1 MLSIGKLA
9 VGQADY
15 YLEQAQG
22 SVTRAGAVSSG
33 VEDYY
38 LRGPEAPGTWVG
50 SGTPTLGLGG
60 TVDALR
66 LDRVLDGRH
75 PATGGA
81 LGRIVARR
89 VPGFDLTFSA
99 PKSVSVLFGIGGDE
113 LRAAIQGAHDQA
125 VAEALAYVEREAG
138 VTRRGAGGA
147 IAIAG
152 RGLIGAAFRHRT
164 SRAGDPQLHTHV
176 LVANLILSADGRW
189 GTLDGRRI
197 YAHAKTAGYL
207 YELRLR
213 ALLTRELGFEWGSVR
228 NGIAD
233 VVDVAPAVR
242 RAFSRRRAEIEAE
255 MARRGVT
262 SPGGAQVVALATR
275 RAKDYRVTPER
286 LVPEWRRRAAG
297 LGLDEAAVR
306 AAVGRALLREIA
318 EREIGVVLD
327 RLGGPN
333 GLTKE
338 RSSFTRRDVLQALV
352 DALPVGADVGIVE
365 LERIADQFL
374 TSERVVVLADGERRG
389 VVRSIDGRLVEG
401 IASERRYSTPEL
413 LEQERRVLDY
423 ADGSRGARRG
433 VGRESAVDRAIR
445 RRPTIAGEQDEMV
458 RRLVL
463 HGDGVAVVVGQAG
476 TGKTYALAA
485 AREAWEG
492 SGYRVV
498 GAALARR
505 AAIELENG
513 AGIESRSVAALLEAL
528 RTRPWRALP
537 RRSVLVI
544 DEAGMVPTRALA
556 EIVEHVE
563 RAGAKLVL
571 VGDDRQLPE
580 IGAGGTFGAL
590 ARRLPTIELRENRR
604 QVAAWE
610 REALALLR
618 EGDADEAVQR
628 YARRGRIFANEDGDE
643 VRCRLV
649 ADWWKAGDPDGA
661 VMVAHRRRDVADLNG
676 RAHALMRAAGVLGQ
690 HEVAAGEVRVAAGDR
705 VLLRRNDR
713 RLGVVN
719 GERGTVV
726 GVDAGGALDVELR
739 GRRVRL
745 EREYVADSVTL
756 GYAITGHAAQGMTCS
771 QTFVLATDGLSK
783 EWAYVA
789 LSRGRDA
796 NRLYV
801 TREARESAEFAPNGD
816 GTWRPADA
824 LREGLSRSA
833 AQELASERRRE
844 SFGLE
849 L

>member
-15 YLEQAQG
+15 YLAQAQG
-22 SVTRAGAVSSG
+22 SVTRAGAVASG

-38 LRGPEAPGTWVG
+38 LGGGEAAGVWVG
-50 SGTPTLGLGG
+50 DGVRALGLGG

-66 LDRVLDGRH
+66 LDRVLSGCA
-75 PATGGA
+75 PGSGEL
-81 LGRIVARR
+81 LGRAVPRR

-99 PKSVSVLFGIGGDE
+99 PKSVGVLFGVGGDE
-113 LRAAIQGAHDQA
+113 LRGVIQDAHDQA
-125 VAEALAYVEREAG
+125 VREALMYVEREAG
-138 VTRRGAGGA
+138 VTRRGAGGTTV
-147 IAIAG
+147 IAG

-176 LVANLILSADGRW
+176 LVANLVLGADGRW

-207 YELRLR
+207 YEHRLR
-213 ALLTRELGFEWGSVR
+213 ALLTRELGIEWGEAR

-233 VVDVAPAVR
+233 VVGVEPAVR

-262 SPGGAQVVALATR
+262 SAGAAQVVTLATR
-275 RAKDYRVTPER
+275 RSKDYRVTADG
-286 LVPEWRRRAAG
+286 LVPEWRSRAAA
-297 LGLDEAAVR
+297 LGLDDAAVR
-306 AAVGRALLREIA
+306 ELLGRAWSQEVA
-318 EREIGVVLD
+318 SDEGDGVLE

-338 RSSFTRRDVLQALV
+338 RSTFSRRDVLQAL
-352 DALPVGADVGIVE
+352 ASELPVGVDVGIDE
-365 LERIADQFL
+365 LERITDQFL
-374 TSERVVVLADGERRG
+374 GSDRVVVLADGERRG
-389 VVRSIDGRLVEG
+389 EVIDVDGQLVRGLCG
-401 IASERRYSTPEL
+401 ERRHSTPEL
-413 LEQERRVLDY
+413 LERERRVLGY
-423 ADGSRGARRG
+423 ADRTRGERCG
-433 VGRESAVDRAIR
+433 VGRESAVVRAIM
-445 RRPTIAGEQDEMV
+445 RRPTIAGEQAEMV

-463 HGDGVAVVVGQAG
+463 DGDGVAVVIGQAG
-476 TGKTYALAA
+476 TGKTFALAA

-492 SGYRVV
+492 SGYRVI

-505 AAIELENG
+505 AAIELEDG
-513 AGIESRSVAALLEAL
+513 AGIESQSVAALLEDL

-563 RAGAKLVL
+563 SVGAKLVL

-590 ARRLPTIELRENRR
+590 ARRLPAIELRENRR
-604 QVAAWE
+604 QVAVWE
-610 REALALLR
+610 REALAMLR
-618 EGDADEAVQR
+618 DGDADGAVRR
-628 YARRGRIFANEDGDE
+628 YASRGRIFADEDGAE
-643 VRCRLV
+643 VRRRLV
-649 ADWWKAGDPDGA
+649 EDWWTTGDPDDA
-661 VMVAHRRRDVADLNG
+661 VMIAHRRRDVAALNG
-676 RAHALMRAAGVLGQ
+676 RAHALMRAAGALGDE
-690 HEVAAGEVRVAAGDR
+690 EVGGISVGDR
-705 VLLRRNDR
+705 VVMRRNHP

-726 GVDAGGALDVELR
+726 AVEGGLEVELR
-739 GRRVRL
+739 GRTVRL
-745 EREYVADSVTL
+745 DRAYVEESVSL
-756 GYAITGHAAQGMTCS
+756 GYAITGHAAQGTTYS

-789 LSRGRDA
+789 LSRGRES

-801 TREARESAEFAPNGD
+801 TREARESAEFMPNGD
-816 GTWRPADA
+816 GTWRPANA
-824 LREGLSRSA
+824 LRDGLTRSA
-833 AQELASERRRE
+833 AHELASLQRQC
-844 SFGLE
+844 SYGLE
-849 L
+849 R